1 MTYPMYQW
9 AKDLWKEP
17 RSLTGHGNRETLEY
31 IDMQLGGR
39 LTIHE
44 VPSGT
49 KCFDW
54 TVPPEWNCRMAHIA
68 DENGK
73 ILVDYDDNNLH
84 VIGYSDPVDALII
97 RDELESHL
105 YSLPDYPGR
114 IPYITSYY
122 RRRWGFCLTQNQR
135 DQLGSGP
142 FRVLIDSSLDPQ
154 GSMSYGELVIPGQE
168 KKEIL
173 LSTYICHPSM
183 ANDNLSGVVVLAA
196 LAKWLKSQSNPR
208 YTYRI
213 LFLPET
219 IGSIYYL
226 SRHLD
231 HLREH
236 VIAGFVL
243 SCCGDERAW
252 TYLESRDGDTLADRA
267 IRAADVPWD
276 FMGFDER
283 GSDERQ
289 WCLAGLP
296 VALLMRSGFGRYPE
310 YHTSLDDLS
319 VISQRGLS
327 DTLAEHQKMIT
338 LIENNYKWKLVN
350 PCEPFLSAH
359 NLYPDISERRQ
370 QPPDIIKII
379 GYMDGKTDL
388 IDLFSSLH
396 IGLDDLLDAVSRLAD
411 AGIIVHD

>member
-1 MTYPMYQW
+1 MTFPMYQW

-17 RSLTGHGNRETLEY
+17 RSLTGEGVRATLSY
-31 IDMQLGGR
+31 LNDLIGAGW
-39 LTIHE
+39 TIYS
-44 VPSGT
+44 VLSGT

-54 TVPPEWNCRMAHIA
+54 TVPLEWNCHGASIKRLGGETII
-68 DENGK
+68 DWN
-73 ILVDYDDNNLH
+73 DCNLH
-84 VIGYSDPVDALII
+84 VVGYSTGVDMIMS
-97 RDELESHL
+97 RDDLEPHL
-105 YSLPDYPGR
+105 HSIPSLPTA

-122 RRRWGFCLTQNQR
+122 KQRWGFCLSENQKSS
-135 DQLGSGP
+135 LGLGP
-142 FRVLIDSSLDPQ
+142 FKVELLGDLRP
-154 GSMSYGELVIPGQE
+154 GSMRYGEIIIPGRE

-183 ANDNLSGVVVLAA
+183 ANDNLSGIVVLAA
-196 LAKWLKSQSNPR
+196 LAKWLKSQPNLR